1 MYRSAEKLFTISSNW
16 AFYRFFL
23 KSHSQKPR
31 NKFLKKM
38 FPRGIDPKNCEFETT
53 TTLHNITKLKNK
65 LRLLNCRPPI
75 PKLFGFTELKFNFFK
90 Q

>member
-1 MYRSAEKLFTISSNW
+1 
-16 AFYRFFL
+16 
-23 KSHSQKPR
+23 
-31 NKFLKKM
+31 M
-38 FPRGIDPKNCEFETT
+38 FPRGIDPKNCEFETTT

-75 PKLFGFTELKFNFFK
+75 SKLFGFTELQFNFFK